1 MSIEQ
6 LAETARAMVAP
17 GKGIIAI
24 DESSATCKKRFE
36 GVGIEC
42 TEDTRRAA
50 TRAADCAGRQPV
62 PVRGDPVWRTI
73 RQSTNMGKNF
83 YETRIDMR
91 VSVG

>member
-42 TEDTRRAA
+42 TEDTRRAYRELLLTA
-50 TRAADCAGRQPV
+50 PGANSTCPARSCLTKPSANQPRV
-62 PVRGDPVWRTI
+62 GCRLP
-73 RQSTNMGKNF
+73 STCW
-83 YETRIDMR
+83 TTA
-91 VSVG
+91 